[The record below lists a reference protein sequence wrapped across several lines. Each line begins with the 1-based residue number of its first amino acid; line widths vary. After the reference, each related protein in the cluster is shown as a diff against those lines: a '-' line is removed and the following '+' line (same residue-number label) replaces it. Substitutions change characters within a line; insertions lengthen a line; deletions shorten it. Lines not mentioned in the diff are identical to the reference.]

1 MGRLTFDVL
10 TSKTTVA
17 LRWQCSEA
25 KKIRPA
31 AAIRKDL
38 INGCFAAGT
47 QMGAQSYLIFSDN
60 RGLGVLRSN
69 WLVSWTPSQP
79 PPLLSDG
86 STGSGTLHLIGL
98 DGMFDQCDHGLETVI
113 LSDGTDGVCEG
124 R

>member
-1 MGRLTFDVL
+1 
-10 TSKTTVA
+10 
-17 LRWQCSEA
+17 
-25 KKIRPA
+25 
-31 AAIRKDL
+31 
-38 INGCFAAGT
+38 
-47 QMGAQSYLIFSDN
+47 MGAQSYLIFSDN

-98 DGMFDQCDHGLETVI
+98 DGMFDQCDHGPETVI
-113 LSDGTDGVCEG
+113 LSDGTDAVCEG